1 MTQRIRPQIH
11 KFIATARTLRN
22 GTTKYF
28 SITRLT
34 SLKNLCKDPDVAA
47 QFVAFLAENTFQ
59 KMQAS
64 PCPEYTQPADWSRSQ
79 EIAGKAVQAIKQYL
93 EEPNTVHLSA
103 LREVY
108 REAEAVQVYT
118 GKEIWGHPIRTIH
131 SRDVLVIEDALRCV
145 TEPMNASYWAYQ
157 TARDYTERYNPHY
170 GTGLI
175 PESVPM
181 LDDIIRF
188 WLAH

>member
-1 MTQRIRPQIH
+1 LGASLDKDSMTQRIRPQIH
-11 KFIATARTLRN
+11 KFIATAKALRD

-64 PCPEYTQPADWSRSQ
+64 PCPEYTQPADWSRYQ
-79 EIAGKAVQAIKQYL
+79 EIAGKAVQVIKQYL

-131 SRDVLVIEDALRCV
+131 SRDVLVIEDALRCI
-145 TEPMNASYWAYQ
+145 TEPMNAS
-157 TARDYTERYNPHY
+157 
-170 GTGLI
+170 
-175 PESVPM
+175 
-181 LDDIIRF
+181 
-188 WLAH
+188 